1 MFIWKISSAC
11 LITFSCSSLR
21 TLRRFLVKIH
31 LSFVMDF
38 PVAIV
43 TDSCLNEIL
52 AKIGGLIYVFIDTC
66 KK

>member
-31 LSFVMDF
+31 LYFVMDF

-43 TDSCLNEIL
+43 IEFCLNEIF
-52 AKIGGLIYVFIDTC
+52 AKIGGLIHVFFDTC